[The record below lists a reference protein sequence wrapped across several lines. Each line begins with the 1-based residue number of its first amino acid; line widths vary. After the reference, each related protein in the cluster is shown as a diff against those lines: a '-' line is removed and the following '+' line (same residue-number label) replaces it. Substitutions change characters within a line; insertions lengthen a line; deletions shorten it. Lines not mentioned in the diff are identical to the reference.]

1 VTHSDFAA
9 LRHDVLKRFKG
20 ASLYKV
26 GRDSLLIEMPNIT
39 AILLKGAEELG
50 ITLTSQVVEGY
61 LFYIEELKKW
71 NQRIN
76 LTSLTTDRDMAVK
89 HFLDSLTITPFLQ
102 DATQV
107 LDIGTGAGFP
117 GLPLKIFAPSIEV
130 LLLESSQKKCSFL
143 RHIARGL
150 KLEGVEVVQGRA
162 EDKKMI
168 ERYGSSFD
176 LVLSRA
182 LADLPTSL
190 QLALPYTKG
199 GGRIVGMRG
208 RQGEQER
215 DATDW
220 RPLGLQLIE
229 QRRLT
234 LPFVEEQRILLLF
247 QRMEI

>member
-1 VTHSDFAA
+1 MTMQEIVD
-9 LRHDVLKRFKG
+9 
-20 ASLYKV
+20 
-26 GRDSLLIEMPNIT
+26 
-39 AILLKGAEELG
+39 ILVSGAEQLG
-50 ITLTSQVVEGY
+50 ITLTSQVVESY
-61 LFYIEELKKW
+61 LFYIRELKKW

-76 LTSLTTDRDMAVK
+76 LTALTTDRDMAVK
-89 HFLDSLTITPFLQ
+89 HFLDSLTIAPFLH

-117 GLPLKIFAPSIEV
+117 GLPLKILIPDCEL

-143 RHIARGL
+143 RHIVRGL
-150 KLEGVEVVQGRA
+150 KLAGVEIVQGRA

-168 ERYGSSFD
+168 ERYGNSFD

-190 QLALPYTKG
+190 QLALPYAKRG
-199 GGRIVGMRG
+199 GHIVGMRG

-215 DATDW
+215 DETDW

-234 LPFVEEQRILLLF
+234 LPFVEEQRVLLLF
-247 QRMEI
+247 ERMEI

>member
-1 VTHSDFAA
+1 
-9 LRHDVLKRFKG
+9 
-20 ASLYKV
+20 
-26 GRDSLLIEMPNIT
+26 MPDIT
-39 AILLKGAEELG
+39 VILVKGAEQLG
-50 ITLTSQVVEGY
+50 ITLNAEVVEGF
-61 LFYIEELKKW
+61 LFYIKELKKW

-89 HFLDSLTITPFLQ
+89 HFLDSLTIVPFLQ
-102 DATQV
+102 GAAHV

-117 GLPLKIFAPSIEV
+117 GLPLKIFAPSIDV

-143 RHIARGL
+143 RHIVRGL
-150 KLEGVEVVQGRA
+150 KLANVEIVHGRA

-190 QLALPYTKG
+190 QLALPYAKR
-199 GGRIVGMRG
+199 GGRIAGMRG

-215 DATDW
+215 DETDW